1 MRGHGRAR
9 TALAEL
15 SDPMFESLRPIT
27 LAAAGILALTGMAI
41 ATAQSSE
48 RPEYNGTA
56 VKSLTAPLKDG
67 TGATIGSVQMWE
79 DANGVVKIFVGASGL
94 TAGDHGIHVHAVGQC
109 TPAAFTSAGGHYN
122 PGAKKHGL
130 ESPDGHHA
138 GDLPN
143 LEVNADGT
151 TAWVTTTNDVTL
163 TAGAKSIFD
172 NDGSALIIHAGPD
185 DQVTDPTG
193 NSGARVACAL
203 LADPAPGSIPAPTAS
218 APAAPN
224 TGSGLGT
231 EAGGMPDIL
240 KVALV
245 GIAAAMAAGS
255 LALRRR

>member
-48 RPEYNGTA
+48 RPEYSGTA

-163 TAGAKSIFD
+163 TAGREEHLRQRRQRA
-172 NDGSALIIHAGPD
+172 HHPRRAGRPGDRPD
-185 DQVTDPTG
+185 RQLGRSRRLRTPRRP
-193 NSGARVACAL
+193 GARL
-203 LADPAPGSIPAPTAS
+203 DPGADGERTCRPEHGDAASRRKRAVCPTS
-218 APAAPN
+218 
-224 TGSGLGT
+224 
-231 EAGGMPDIL
+231 
-240 KVALV
+240 
-245 GIAAAMAAGS
+245 
-255 LALRRR
+255 